1 MDNYFK
7 ELQKNIPDQVASEK
21 SHIDDMAFLV
31 VYADIDCE
39 LFCDGESLCQLKT
52 NKVQKVSVPLG
63 NHTLSI
69 ESDKNKDFVKHY
81 PVQYT
86 QKGENYIFS
95 IILKQEEDNYLQELG
110 IAKSIEEDFQQ
121 KLNEKDEQI
130 TRLKTENS
138 KRQKEIENIK
148 NVTASEKDSLSSL
161 INKKDMEIANLKED
175 FKKEE
180 LTIKRTCQQD
190 CERLVSKLKE
200 ESSAELKQLSTQL
213 KEKEGEIIE
222 LETEISKLRADLNDP
237 YQKACKDLESK
248 HWEEMG
254 KKEKEISEIRAKCQ
268 KEIDNCKSKA
278 LSDLTNKTIEISE
291 IRVKCQKEID
301 DCKSKASSDLAD
313 KEKEHV
319 SEIDEMRREFQLFK
333 ERIKKEIQD
342 RDNEILKLQSEKRNT
357 DGGLFNKLFKK

>member
-21 SHIDDMAFLV
+21 SHIDDMAFLTV
-31 VYADIDCE
+31 HSDIDCE
-39 LFCDGESLCQLKT
+39 LFCDGESLCQLKA
-52 NKVQKVSVPLG
+52 NKVRKVSVSLG
-63 NHTLSI
+63 NHMLSV

-81 PVQYT
+81 SVQYT
-86 QKGENYIFS
+86 QKEENNLFS
-95 IILKQEEDNYLQELG
+95 INLKQEEDNYLQNLG
-110 IAKSIEEDFQQ
+110 IERSMEEDFQQ
-121 KLNEKDEQI
+121 KLNEKDELI
-130 TRLKTENS
+130 S
-138 KRQKEIENIK
+138 KFKSEIAKYKNNIENLK
-148 NVTASEKDSLSSL
+148 DTLASERESYSLQLRTKEKEKSDL
-161 INKKDMEIANLKED
+161 IAGFREKEKVMEKSFQQNN
-175 FKKEE
+175 EE
-180 LTIKRTCQQD
+180 LIARQ
-190 CERLVSKLKE
+190 EKE
-200 ESSAELKQLSTQL
+200 SLAELKKLSTQL
-213 KEKEGEIIE
+213 RKKEKEISTLK
-222 LETEISKLRADLNDP
+222 LENSKLKDALNDP
-237 YQKACKDLESK
+237 YQKACEDLESK